1 MSVKSTLGRK
11 AATSVVK
18 HTAHGTV
25 SKARRE
31 PIRAA
36 KLLGLGAALGALAGF
51 LAGRAA
57 GEKAAKPA
65 PYVTPTPPA
74 PTPVDAKLQP
84 DPGAGA
90 TPAAADLHPDPDAA

>member
-1 MSVKSTLGRK
+1 MSVKSKLGRK

-25 SKARRE
+25 SKARRD
-31 PIRAA
+31 PMRSSR
-36 KLLGLGAALGALAGF
+36 LVGLGAVLGALAGF

-65 PYVTPTPPA
+65 PYVTPTPP
-74 PTPVDAKLQP
+74 PPSPVDAKLQP
-84 DPGAGA
+84 DPGLAS
-90 TPAAADLHPDPDAA
+90 TPAADAPHLDPDAS

>member
-1 MSVKSTLGRK
+1 MSVKSKLGRK

-25 SKARRE
+25 SKARRQ
-31 PIRAA
+31 PMRSSRLI
-36 KLLGLGAALGALAGF
+36 GLGAVLGAATGY

-65 PYVTPTPPA
+65 PYVTPTPP
-74 PTPVDAKLQP
+74 PPSPVDAELQS
-84 DPGAGA
+84 DPGMEA
-90 TPAAADLHPDPDAA
+90 PAASKPHLDPDAG